1 MKTATLIAAARI
13 AAARESTADAVADA
27 VAEIAAA
34 GVLGFRFTFYVQP
47 AVCFESSKLPRME
60 INWTAGGCIGTL
72 VLEICSD
79 RMKWAR
85 CNGVANSPLGMPLP
99 PELHQTL
106 RNIAAAACGVLNEAT
121 AANLNN

>member
-1 MKTATLIAAARI
+1 MKTESLIAAARI

-27 VAEIAAA
+27 VAETAAA

-47 AVCFESSKLPRME
+47 AVCFESAKLPRME
-60 INWTAGGCIGTL
+60 INWTAGGCIGTI
-72 VLEICSD
+72 VLEHAGD
-79 RMKWAR
+79 FWRR
-85 CNGVANSPLGMPLP
+85 GNGVANSPLGMPLP